1 MKINFSRWI
10 EKFDLKYII
19 TISALFG
26 LVLFSLIFSSLRQKD
41 MDFREGNLASQT
53 IRANKTIE
61 NKEETEEKRKLAESA
76 IAPAYNYDD
85 QIAGEQVEK
94 TNRLFDYVIK
104 AKKEVDEAS
113 TKDKKDTATTEEYVA
128 NLKGQFEKLDEA
140 DISFFTT
147 IPDTVLSKLFD
158 LSTSSLMN
166 VKTQLLE
173 DVAET
178 MENHIHDDTL
188 AQYREKAKE
197 KIDKSSLNDQESSI
211 ANSLI
216 RLILVPNEFMDEKKT
231 DELKKAARQG
241 VNPVMIYHGEVIVRE
256 GVQIDARAMNKLEL
270 LGMTGKDTSIFPFVA
285 LGLMILLQLVSL
297 VWIVVNSS
305 DTSKAFRLF
314 HSYVILMVLA
324 VVVMKGLSF
333 FQTESNPFIP
343 LLFPAA
349 LVPMILNIFVSRR
362 ASILAAL
369 FQVGFALFV
378 YYDLAGTSNLLL
390 ILSVLIFSGL
400 MATLLNSQKLGRQRA
415 KGILWLFSFPTIF
428 VFVLVIYQGMELTD
442 KSTLAAIICTMIGS
456 LLSFVLSIALH
467 PYIDLWLNDD
477 SMIVLNELSNPTQP
491 LLKQLLEEAPGTYH
505 HSMMVASLSANA
517 VAAIDGRSLVTR
529 VACYYH
535 DIGKIKYAN
544 FFVENLPPGADN
556 PHDFLLP
563 EDSKEIIFSHVT
575 EGVKM
580 LKENNM
586 PQMVID
592 ICQQHHGTTLM
603 QFFYRSA
610 LERNPDLK
618 EEDFRYP
625 GPKPQTKEAAVVNI
639 ADTCE
644 AGVRA
649 MKQPT
654 KESIT
659 EFVSTTIQNRI
670 KDGQLDESGI
680 TLGELRIVKE
690 SLINGL
696 CSTFHSRIEYPKFKD
711 EIEGKSK

>member
-1 MKINFSRWI
+1 MSV
-10 EKFDLKYII
+10 
-19 TISALFG
+19 LFG
-26 LVLFSLIFSSLRQKD
+26 LVLFGLIFSSLRQKD
-41 MDFREGNLASQT
+41 MDFREGSLASQT

-61 NKEETEEKRKLAESA
+61 NKAETEEKRKLAESA
-76 IAPAYNYDD
+76 IAPSYNYDEH
-85 QIAGEQVEK
+85 ITTEQLDK
-94 TNRLFDYVIK
+94 LTRLFDYVTK
-104 AKKEVDEAS
+104 AKEEVDKAAMAS
-113 TKDKKDTATTEEYVA
+113 ANGKNKKAAPTLGDYVA
-128 NLKGQFEKLDEA
+128 NLKGQFEKVDELDMPY
-140 DISFFTT
+140 FTS
-147 IPDTVLSKLFD
+147 IPDSVLSKMFE
-158 LSTSSLMN
+158 LSTSNLSN
-166 VKTQLLE
+166 VKSQLNKVIA
-173 DVAET
+173 DT
-178 MENHIHDDTL
+178 MENHIHEDTL
-188 AQYREKAKE
+188 ADYREKAKDS
-197 KIDKSSLNDQESSI
+197 IDKSSLTDQENSL

-216 RLILVPNEFMDEKKT
+216 RLTLVPNEFMDEKKT
-231 DELKKAARQG
+231 EELKKTARQG
-241 VNPVMIYHGEVIVRE
+241 VNPVMIYHGEVVVRE

-270 LGMTGKDTSIFPFVA
+270 LGMTNKDTSVFPYVA
-285 LGLMILLQLVSL
+285 LVLMIVLQLISL
-297 VWIVVNSS
+297 VWIVRDS
-305 DTSKAFRLF
+305 DTQAKRFRVF
-314 HSYVILMVLA
+314 HSYVFLMILSVLL
-324 VVVMKGLSF
+324 MKGLSL
-333 FQTESNPFIP
+333 FQTEANPFIP
-343 LLFPAA
+343 LLFPVA
-349 LVPMILNIFVSRR
+349 LVPMILNMFVSRR

-369 FQVGFALFV
+369 FQVAFSLFV

-390 ILSVLIFSGL
+390 ILSVLIFSGM
-400 MATLLNSQKLGRQRA
+400 MATLLSSQKLGRQRS
-415 KGILWLFSFPTIF
+415 KGILWLFIFPTIF
-428 VFVLVIYQGMELTD
+428 VCVLVIYQGMQLSDTT
-442 KSTLAAIICTMIGS
+442 TLGAIICTMIGS
-456 LLSFVLSIALH
+456 LISFVLAIGLH

-491 LLKQLLEEAPGTYH
+491 LLKRLLEEAPGTYH

-517 VAAIDGRSLVTR
+517 VAAIGGRSLVTR

-535 DIGKIKYAN
+535 DIGKIKYSN
-544 FFVENLPPGADN
+544 FFVENLPPDADN

-575 EGVKM
+575 EGVKI
-580 LKENNM
+580 LEENHM
-586 PQMVID
+586 PKMVID

-625 GPKPQTKEAAVVNI
+625 GPKPQTREAAVVNI

-659 EFVSTTIQNRI
+659 EFVSNTIERRI

-680 TLGELRIVKE
+680 TLGELKIVRE